1 MLPPWMVLPAKCW
14 RSASKAIG
22 RGSSPNVGEP
32 TCKIN
37 EEGTT
42 FLEIADTQTFYNE
55 FFKIFGKD
63 RFSVGRYEEDDNQG
77 SFIER
82 FWPGFLLIEQKR
94 TNVNVDL
101 KIAKE
106 KSHRLCKN
114 LSENKCPRCIN

>member
-1 MLPPWMVLPAKCW
+1 MMLPAKCW

-55 FFKIFGKD
+55 FFKIFDKD
-63 RFSVGRYEEDDNQG
+63 RFSVGRYEEDA
-77 SFIER
+77 
-82 FWPGFLLIEQKR
+82 L
-94 TNVNVDL
+94 
-101 KIAKE
+101 
-106 KSHRLCKN
+106 
-114 LSENKCPRCIN
+114 